1 MHVCVC
7 FLDLVGGWVG
17 GGEIYLSE
25 QRRIGDREE
34 RGEGCAEKKKNDLKE
49 KGKWRRR
56 EIYCRVRMWHIKKKV
71 KSLEREKQVSNAEWE
86 SRVSEIFVIFL
97 LNSRTGLK

>member
-1 MHVCVC
+1 MAAAWRAVCLCAQVSECESAHMYVCVC
-7 FLDLVGGWVG
+7 FIDLSGGWVGG

-49 KGKWRRR
+49 KGKCRR
-56 EIYCRVRMWHIKKKV
+56 ERFIV
-71 KSLEREKQVSNAEWE
+71 E
-86 SRVSEIFVIFL
+86 
-97 LNSRTGLK
+97 

>member
-1 MHVCVC
+1 MRVCAHVCLCV
-7 FLDLVGGWVG
+7 FHRFVGGWVGG

-49 KGKWRRR
+49 KGKCRKR
-56 EIYCRVRMWHIKKKV
+56 EIYC
-71 KSLEREKQVSNAEWE
+71 
-86 SRVSEIFVIFL
+86 
-97 LNSRTGLK
+97 